1 MTPAVESYS
10 ATTKHS
16 YTQARRHERM
26 PVDFSVTL
34 RWPGLRMADRA
45 RDLSEGGLA
54 VETRD
59 PLEPM
64 TLVSMRLELPHT
76 VPVDL
81 LGRVMWTRGE
91 TMGIRFESTDGRVFD
106 SLQRMRTD
114 LERL

>member
-1 MTPAVESYS
+1 MTPVESFV
-10 ATTKHS
+10 AAPQHS
-16 YTQARRHERM
+16 YTQARRHERV
-26 PVDFSVTL
+26 PVDFTVTL

-64 TLVSMRLELPHT
+64 TLVSMRLELPHA

-81 LGRVMWTRGE
+81 LGRVMWSRGA
-91 TMGIRFESTDGRVFD
+91 TMGIRFESTDTRLFD
-106 SLQRMRTD
+106 SLHRLRTD
-114 LERL
+114 FDRI